1 MTDKERA
8 EIAKTW
14 LMRSIGSRRY
24 KREIERRLE
33 AFTFASIAKYETDGS
48 GKGTPRENEQET
60 KMIEYSDL
68 RKTLEGINRRLD
80 AEDTITIRVIEAIR
94 SETAELER
102 AILMARYINM
112 RTWDEIASS
121 DFDEPLSN
129 TQAYRIHGKALISMY
144 KAMKEEG
151 YA

>member
-33 AFTFASIAKYETDGS
+33 EFTFASIAKYETDGS
-48 GKGTPRENEQET
+48 VKGTPRENEQET